1 MHPTITHDV
10 HGADDHDEMKNY
22 VGALNSQRFSMVAV
36 KYQGDDVGVLVSR
49 PEGLKASVAAEC
61 RRQNFTKP
69 SWSNST
75 HFHFHSI
82 SFNL

>member
-1 MHPTITHDV
+1 MVQMIMMNEKLCGRIEFAEIFN
-10 HGADDHDEMKNY
+10 GA
-22 VGALNSQRFSMVAV
+22 AV
-36 KYQGDDVGVLVSR
+36 KYQGDDVGVLVSG
-49 PEGLKASVAAEC
+49 PEGLKASVAEEC

>member
-1 MHPTITHDV
+1 M
-10 HGADDHDEMKNY
+10 M
-22 VGALNSQRFSMVAV
+22 SMVQMIMMNEKLCGRIEFAEIFNGAAV
-36 KYQGDDVGVLVSR
+36 KYQGDDVGVLVSG
-49 PEGLKASVAAEC
+49 PEGLKASVAEEC

>member
-1 MHPTITHDV
+1 MYPTITHDV
-10 HGADDHDEMKNY
+10 HGTDDHDEMKNY
-22 VGALNSQRFSMVAV
+22 VGEFAEIFNGAAV
-36 KYQGDDVGVLVSR
+36 KYQGDDVGVLVSG